1 MKQRLEDCNPYMRG
15 ELEDSLSTFLY
26 NSTNL
31 IRDLRIY
38 PSSYANAFATP
49 YGDIY
54 LTSSLV
60 ERSLGS
66 TQLLIGICAHEMTH
80 YICKHSLI
88 ELWQTYKKEKSN
100 RIWGG
105 IVAGLYMTG
114 MAAVNIANTCNGYS
128 SYNQSN
134 HYDYGKT
141 GNQLFTLIAGASPY
155 YQFKY
160 SRSQEI
166 EADLAAYRFCEAIGI
181 GGYSYIMA
189 LHLINTN
196 TTEKMKA
203 AKNSTHPSMSYR
215 IALLRHLYN
224 IEHPKS

>member
-60 ERSLGS
+60 DRCLGS

-88 ELWQTYKKEKSN
+88 ELWQTYKKEK
-100 RIWGG
+100 
-105 IVAGLYMTG
+105 A
-114 MAAVNIANTCNGYS
+114 
-128 SYNQSN
+128 
-134 HYDYGKT
+134 
-141 GNQLFTLIAGASPY
+141 
-155 YQFKY
+155 
-160 SRSQEI
+160 I
-166 EADLAAYRFCEAIGI
+166 EFGVEL
-181 GGYSYIMA
+181 
-189 LHLINTN
+189 
-196 TTEKMKA
+196 
-203 AKNSTHPSMSYR
+203 
-215 IALLRHLYN
+215 
-224 IEHPKS
+224 